1 MLLRDHPEFSPWPP
15 NQNAIASV
23 IPVSE
28 KEVPFLRVLRVIIRA
43 PSTIDFL
50 LRRFDAG
57 TCHLVKDL
65 KDDKFALAL
74 YDARNKLVTKTL
86 REIGD
91 VEIPL
96 SEPS

>member
-23 IPVSE
+23 VPVTE

-50 LRRFDAG
+50 LRRFGDG

-65 KDDKFALAL
+65 KDDKFAL
-74 YDARNKLVTKTL
+74 YDARNKLVAKTL

-91 VEIPL
+91 VEIP
-96 SEPS
+96 

>member
-15 NQNAIASV
+15 NQHAIASV
-23 IPVSE
+23 VPVTE
-28 KEVPFLRVLRVIIRA
+28 KEVPLLRVMRVTIRT
-43 PSTIDFL
+43 PSRIDFL

-74 YDARNKLVTKTL
+74 YDARNKFVTKT
-86 REIGD
+86 RHEIGD
-91 VEIPL
+91 VEIP
-96 SEPS
+96 